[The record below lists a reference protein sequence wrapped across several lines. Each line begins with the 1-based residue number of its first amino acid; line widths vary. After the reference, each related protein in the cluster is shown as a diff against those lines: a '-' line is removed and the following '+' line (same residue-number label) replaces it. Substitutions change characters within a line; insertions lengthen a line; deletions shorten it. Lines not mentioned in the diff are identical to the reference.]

1 MSISH
6 YIKTIGRG
14 KEGAK
19 ALSKEQANDL
29 LSQILLGQCTD
40 LEVGA
45 FCLAMR
51 IKGETAN
58 EVAGFLEAIKQQS
71 QLLSVVNQYLT
82 TSTQAT
88 LQETTP
94 SSTQKSA
101 IVVLPSYNGAR
112 KQALLTPLLAFLLAR
127 QGITVLIHGHNTE
140 ATRVTSEQILQAMG
154 HPTLFTSPTL
164 TAGEVHYRD
173 LSSFCPGLARLLEVR
188 KVVGLRNS
196 AHSLV
201 KMMNPFEQDAWVVS
215 SYTHPEY
222 LISMTEAF
230 QHTQQTAFL
239 MRGTEG
245 EPVADA
251 RRTPAIDVFNKGE
264 VKRIQE
270 AQSGTLLELPQL
282 PSAIDAGTTAEFIT
296 AVLKGEIAIPKPIEL
311 QVEKIV
317 QEVKTNSELR

>member
-29 LSQILLGQCTD
+29 LSQILLGQCSD

-58 EVAGFLEAIKQQS
+58 EVAGFLEAIQQQS
-71 QLLSVVNQYLT
+71 QLLSVVNQHLT
-82 TSTQAT
+82 TPA
-88 LQETTP
+88 LQETTQT
-94 SSTQKSA
+94 STQKSA

-154 HPTLFTSPTL
+154 HPTLLTSHTL

-201 KMMNPFEQDAWVVS
+201 KMMNPFAENAWVVS

-230 QHTQQTAFL
+230 QYTQQTAFL

-270 AQSGTLLELPQL
+270 AQTGTLLTLPQL
-282 PSAIDAGTTAEFIT
+282 PTAIDATTTAEFIQ
-296 AVLKGEIAIPKPIEL
+296 AVLKGEIATPKSIEI

-317 QEVKTNSELR
+317 QEVRSEHELSLAD

>member
-29 LSQILLGQCTD
+29 LSQILLGQCSD

-58 EVAGFLEAIKQQS
+58 EVVGFLEAIKQQS
-71 QLLSVVNQYLT
+71 QLLSVVNQDLT
-82 TSTQAT
+82 TPA
-88 LQETTP
+88 LQETTQ
-94 SSTQKSA
+94 SSAQKQA

-154 HPTLFTSPTL
+154 HPTHLTSTAL

-251 RRTPAIDVFNKGE
+251 RRTPAIDVFNKAE
-264 VKRIQE
+264 VKRVQE
-270 AQSGTLLELPQL
+270 AQSGTLLALPQL
-282 PSAIDAGTTAEFIT
+282 PNAIDAHTTAEFIQ
-296 AVLKGEIAIPKPIEL
+296 AVLKGEIATPKPIEI

-317 QEVKTNSELR
+317 QEVRAN

>member
-29 LSQILLGQCTD
+29 LSQILLGQCSD

-58 EVAGFLEAIKQQS
+58 EVAGFLEAIQQQS
-71 QLLSVVNQYLT
+71 QLLSVVNQDLT
-82 TSTQAT
+82 TPTV
-88 LQETTP
+88 QETTP
-94 SSTQKSA
+94 SSTQKSV

-154 HPTLFTSPTL
+154 HPTHLTSTAL

-173 LSSFCPGLARLLEVR
+173 LATFCPGLARLLEVR

-201 KMMNPFEQDAWVVS
+201 KMMNPFAEDAWVVS

-230 QHTQQTAFL
+230 EHTQQTAFL

-251 RRTPAIDVFNKGE
+251 RRTPAIDVFNKGQ

-270 AQSGTLLELPQL
+270 AQSGTLLALPQL
-282 PSAIDAGTTAEFIT
+282 PSAIDAHTTAGFIQ
-296 AVLKGEIAIPKPIEL
+296 AVLKGEIALPKPIEI

-317 QEVKTNSELR
+317 QEVRTNYELS

>member
-40 LEVGA
+40 LEIGA

-71 QLLSVVNQYLT
+71 QLLSVIKQHLT
-82 TSTQAT
+82 SSTQAA

-94 SSTQKSA
+94 SLTQKSA

-154 HPTLFTSPTL
+154 HSTHLTSTTLA
-164 TAGEVHYRD
+164 AGEVHYRD

-201 KMMNPFEQDAWVVS
+201 KMMNPFAEQAWVVS

-230 QHTQQTAFL
+230 QHTEQSAFL

-251 RRTPAIDVFNKGE
+251 RRTPAIDVFNKGK

-282 PSAIDAGTTAEFIT
+282 PSTIDAHTTAEFIT
-296 AVLKGEIAIPKPIEL
+296 AILKGEIAIPKPIEV
-311 QVEKIV
+311 QVQKIL
-317 QEVKTNSELR
+317 QEVKTSLGF

>member
-29 LSQILLGQCTD
+29 LSQILLGQCSD

-58 EVAGFLEAIKQQS
+58 EVAGFLEAIQQQS
-71 QLLSVVNQYLT
+71 QLLSVVNQDLT
-82 TSTQAT
+82 TPTVQKTTQ
-88 LQETTP
+88 
-94 SSTQKSA
+94 SSPQKSV

-140 ATRVTSEQILQAMG
+140 ASRVTSEQILQALG
-154 HPTLFTSPTL
+154 QPTHLTSTAL

-173 LSSFCPGLARLLEVR
+173 LATFCPGLARLLEVR

-201 KMMNPFEQDAWVVS
+201 KMMNPFAEDAWVVS

-222 LISMTEAF
+222 LISMREAF
-230 QHTQQTAFL
+230 EHTQQTAFL

-251 RRTPAIDVFNKGE
+251 RRTPAIDVFNMGQ

-270 AQSGTLLELPQL
+270 AQSGTLLALPQL
-282 PSAIDAGTTAEFIT
+282 PSAIDANTTAEFIQD
-296 AVLKGEIAIPKPIEL
+296 VLKGEIATPKPIEI

-317 QEVKTNSELR
+317 QEVKTNISF